1 MATRDFV
8 VDVATYQP
16 TSMSAYKH
24 AGARQVIVKLT
35 EGLGYINPKAG
46 AQVKSAHD
54 NHMYLHAYHFATFGN
69 NVGRAKMEAK
79 FFVSRA
85 KKLNIS
91 KKRYLWLDWETGDGN
106 VVINS
111 AYSNTKAILAF
122 MKVCHNA
129 GYKVGLYSGAYIL
142 RQYVDTNKIIKKYGT
157 CLWVASYA
165 TMGRIDNPDFNHFP
179 SMNGVAMWQFTD
191 NWCGLNVDGNI
202 TLKELITDVAEKGQ
216 KKAPSSKASH
226 DFGTGKER
234 KGVEKK
240 ITGTVYAPV
249 INSNPNWMISLR
261 DSSGHATGKYIRT
274 NTHWKVFAEKTIKG
288 QKYFKLGTDKQ
299 WVPAKFLKV
308 IK

>member
-1 MATRDFV
+1 MATRDFA
-8 VDVATYQP
+8 VDVAVYNSTD
-16 TSMSAYKH
+16 MSAYKR
-24 AGARQVIVKLT
+24 AGARQVIVKVT

-46 AQVKSAHD
+46 VQVKSAHD

-111 AYSNTKAILAF
+111 AYSNTKAIMAF
-122 MKVCHNA
+122 MKVCHSA

-142 RQYVDTNKIIKKYGT
+142 KQYVDTAKIVKKYGA

-165 TMGRIDNPDFNHFP
+165 TLGRIDKPDFNYFP
-179 SMNGVAMWQFTD
+179 SMNGVAIWQFTD

-202 TLKELITDVAEKGQ
+202 TLKELITDAVKVPAKKVVAKP
-216 KKAPSSKASH
+216 KTPSICYVPILY
-226 DFGTGKER
+226 G
-234 KGVEKK
+234 
-240 ITGTVYAPV
+240 
-249 INSNPNWMISLR
+249 NPNYKVRLL
-261 DSSGHATGKYIRT
+261 DSEGHYQKYIAT
-274 NTHWKVFAEKTIKG
+274 NTRWEVWGVKIIKG
-288 QKYFKLGTDKQ
+288 MKCYRIGTDTQ
-299 WVPAKFLKV
+299 WVPAKFTKI

>member
-1 MATRDFV
+1 MATRDFA
-8 VDVATYQP
+8 VDVAVYNSTD
-16 TSMSAYKH
+16 MSAYKR
-24 AGARQVIVKLT
+24 AGARQVVVKVT

-46 AQVKSAHD
+46 AQVKSARN

-69 NVGRAKMEAK
+69 NVGRAKAEAK

-122 MKVCHNA
+122 MKVCHSA

-142 RQYVDTNKIIKKYGT
+142 KQYVDTAKIVKKYGT

-165 TMGRIDNPDFNHFP
+165 TMGRIDKPDFNYFP

-191 NWCGLNVDGNI
+191 NWCGLGVDGNI
-202 TLKELITDVAEKGQ
+202 TLKELITDAVKVPAKKVVAKP
-216 KKAPSSKASH
+216 KTPSICY
-226 DFGTGKER
+226 
-234 KGVEKK
+234 V
-240 ITGTVYAPV
+240 PV
-249 INSNPNWMISLR
+249 LYGNPNYHVRLL
-261 DSSGHATGKYIRT
+261 DSKGRYQKYIAT
-274 NTHWKVFAEKTIKG
+274 NTRWQVWGVKMIKG
-288 QKYFKLGTDKQ
+288 MKCYRIGTDAQ
-299 WVPAKFLKV
+299 WVPAKFTK
-308 IK
+308 IIN

>member
-8 VDVATYQP
+8 VDVAVYQS
-16 TSMSAYKH
+16 TDMSAYKR
-24 AGARQVIVKLT
+24 AGAHQVIVKAT
-35 EGLGYINPKAG
+35 EGLGYINPKAS

-79 FFVSRA
+79 FFVSHA

-129 GYKVGLYSGAYIL
+129 GYKVGLYSSASIF
-142 RQYVDTNKIIKKYGT
+142 RQYVDTAKIIKKYGT
-157 CLWVASYA
+157 CLWIASY
-165 TMGRIDNPDFNHFP
+165 TTLGRIDNPDFNYFP

-191 NWCGLNVDGNI
+191 NWHGLGVDGNI
-202 TLKELITDVAEKGQ
+202 TLVDLHAEK
-216 KKAPSSKASH
+216 KSKPAVKPVKEAP
-226 DFGTGKER
+226 
-234 KGVEKK
+234 K
-240 ITGTVYAPV
+240 IVYVPV
-249 INSNPNWMISLR
+249 LYGNPNYKVRLL
-261 DSSGHATGKYIRT
+261 DSKGHYQKYIST
-274 NTHWKVFAEKTIKG
+274 NTRWKVWSVKIIKG
-288 QKYFKLGTDKQ
+288 MKCYRIGTNEQ
-299 WVPAKFLKV
+299 WVPAKFTEI